1 MDARAAATR
10 RLRSVA
16 AALCAAE
23 DARLSERR
31 GDVDRRNED
40 GSMEAYDGLTN
51 EQRFEFD
58 VRGVRPAQ
66 PSSLRAL
73 FFPARP
79 LCSSLPACSSPLAA
93 PRSQP
98 PARSVSA

>member
-1 MDARAAATR
+1 MDARAPARR

-58 VRGVRPAQ
+58 VRGVTLRSLPASPQ
-66 PSSLRAL
+66 PS
-73 FFPARP
+73 ARP
-79 LCSSLPACSSPLAA
+79 LCSSQRPA
-93 PRSQP
+93 
-98 PARSVSA
+98 

>member
-1 MDARAAATR
+1 MDVRAEATRR

-58 VRGVRPAQ
+58 VRGVRTCQPCSPRPASPQ
-66 PSSLRAL
+66 PS
-73 FFPARP
+73 ARP
-79 LCSSLPACSSPLAA
+79 LCSSQRPA
-93 PRSQP
+93 
-98 PARSVSA
+98 